1 MINFNIDGVQIDV
14 ELDNGYY
21 EFIGLDYTGKSWLCR
36 LLKSGNKQG
45 LPVAGY
51 DYKDFKAGVD
61 MATVLNEKHKLIVL
75 DRYTMYLGEGIELIK
90 RIKDKAVIIADVKS
104 EKNYG
109 IFGEMQLI
117 EIEKNRIRL
126 FSAY

>member
-1 MINFNIDGVQIDV
+1 MEHFRIDGVQIDV

-61 MATVLNEKHKLIVL
+61 MATVLNEKYKLIVL
-75 DRYTMYLGEGIELIK
+75 DRYTMYLGAGVELIK
-90 RIKDKAVIIADVKS
+90 SLKDKAVIIADVKS
-104 EKNYG
+104 EKKYG
-109 IFGEMQLI
+109 IHGKMIFI
-117 EIEKNRIRL
+117 ELEKNKIRL
-126 FSAY
+126 YDI